1 MATIAQMRQ
10 TATQIQTETQVGG
23 NTADRVGGLFNDVVN
38 KLEEDE
44 TAVANGL
51 ATKQDTLTFDHIPT
65 NGSQNPVTSD
75 GIYQNTPSIQ
85 GNPNS
90 DLDFADPNGN
100 VILRLKNGHIQTKYF
115 DSENP
120 FTISGNTIIIQ

>member
-1 MATIAQMRQ
+1 MATINEMRQ
-10 TATQIQTETQVGG
+10 VATQIENETQVGG
-23 NTADRVGGLFNDVVN
+23 NTASRVGGLFNDVVD

-44 TAVANGL
+44 TTVTNGL

-85 GNPNS
+85 SNPNS
-90 DLDFADPNGN
+90 DLDFTDPNGN
-100 VILRLKNGHIQTKYF
+100 VILRLKDGHLQTKYF

-120 FTISGNTIIIQ
+120 ITISGNTIILQ